1 MDRLE
6 ASLPYEAGKKFC
18 RVVYPSDVPASS
30 RNYVIR
36 VQMYNDGNDK
46 GALSGSSGIMFNVQD
61 INTFQLVYVTY
72 VYFAPLNL
80 LFSPCLAHLVYE
92 IADTFLS
99 VVQVIFFVI
108 VQRVF

>member
-1 MDRLE
+1 MHQNGMDRLE

-18 RVVYPSDVPASS
+18 RVVYPSDVAASS

-61 INTFQLVYVTY
+61 INNFQLVYVKY

-80 LFSPCLAHLVYE
+80 LFSQFLYLA
-92 IADTFLS
+92 
-99 VVQVIFFVI
+99 
-108 VQRVF
+108 